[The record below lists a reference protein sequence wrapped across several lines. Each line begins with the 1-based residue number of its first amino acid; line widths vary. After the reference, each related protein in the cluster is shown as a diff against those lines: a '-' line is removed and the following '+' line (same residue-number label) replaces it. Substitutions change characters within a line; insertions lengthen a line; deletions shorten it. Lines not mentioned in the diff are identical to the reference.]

1 MKYAAIAKKT
11 LTTMITTKSLFKLNF
26 LSSLFIGHNY
36 EQYLWQKKI

>member
-1 MKYAAIAKKT
+1 
-11 LTTMITTKSLFKLNF
+11 LTTMITAKSPFKLNF